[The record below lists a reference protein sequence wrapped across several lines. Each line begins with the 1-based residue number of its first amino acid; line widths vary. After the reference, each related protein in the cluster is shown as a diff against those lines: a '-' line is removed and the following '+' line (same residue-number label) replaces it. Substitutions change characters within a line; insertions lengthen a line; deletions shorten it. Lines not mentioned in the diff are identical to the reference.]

1 MRVCPHPGYYY
12 CSHEIKPECPIKQV
26 ILLSGLSIQY
36 LLLTLL
42 MGMGLVTNGL
52 LKTTKFNPFI

>member
-1 MRVCPHPGYYY
+1 MRVYPGYYY
-12 CSHEIKPECPIKQV
+12 CSHEIKPECLIKQA

-52 LKTTKFNPFI
+52 LKKTKFNPFI